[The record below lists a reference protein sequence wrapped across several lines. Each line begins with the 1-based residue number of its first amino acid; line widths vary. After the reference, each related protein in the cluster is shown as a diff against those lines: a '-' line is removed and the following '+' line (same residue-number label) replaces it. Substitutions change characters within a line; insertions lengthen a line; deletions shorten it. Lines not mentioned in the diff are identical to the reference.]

1 MRHRQAP
8 RILVTGFGRFPGM
21 PANPSSGLASAL
33 ARSRRLRSG
42 QVEARILPTRWSEAE
57 GFPAVLDAA
66 APDIV
71 LMLGVA
77 GRRRHVTI
85 ELVARN
91 ATGVF
96 PDAARARPA
105 ARRLERNGPE
115 RRRLGAAPMPLLR
128 ALREAGAP
136 ARLSRD
142 AGRYVCNALAWRAYG
157 WAQADGGQRLA
168 VFVHIPRAGVIPAAT
183 LKRALEAVLVA
194 LAGQYR
200 PVEPRSVVPKEQ
212 GDALLAASRDPLTA
226 AAGR

>member
-66 APDIV
+66 PDIV

-85 ELVARN
+85 ELVAHSYN
-91 ATGVF
+91 
-96 PDAARARPA
+96 
-105 ARRLERNGPE
+105 
-115 RRRLGAAPMPLLR
+115 
-128 ALREAGAP
+128 
-136 ARLSRD
+136 
-142 AGRYVCNALAWRAYG
+142 
-157 WAQADGGQRLA
+157 
-168 VFVHIPRAGVIPAAT
+168 FV
-183 LKRALEAVLVA
+183 
-194 LAGQYR
+194 
-200 PVEPRSVVPKEQ
+200 
-212 GDALLAASRDPLTA
+212 
-226 AAGR
+226 

>member
-1 MRHRQAP
+1 MRQRQAP

-21 PANPSSGLASAL
+21 PANPSADLASAL

-42 QVEARILPTRWSEAE
+42 QVEVRILPTRWSEAE
-57 GFPAVLDAA
+57 RFASTLDAI

-105 ARRLERNGPE
+105 ARRLEREGPV
-115 RRRLGAAPMPLLR
+115 RRGLAAAPMPLLR

-142 AGRYVCNALAWRAYG
+142 AGRYVCNALAWSAYG
-157 WAQADGGQRLA
+157 WAQADARADGGQRLA

-183 LKRALEAVLVA
+183 LKRALEALLVA
-194 LAGQYR
+194 LAGQHR
-200 PVEPRSVVPKEQ
+200 QAEPRSVMPREPA
-212 GDALLAASRDPLTA
+212 GLAATS
-226 AAGR
+226 

>member
-1 MRHRQAP
+1 MRQRQAP

-21 PANPSSGLASAL
+21 PANPSAGIASTL

-57 GFPAVLDAA
+57 GFPAVLDAT

-91 ATGVF
+91 ATGLF
-96 PDAARARPA
+96 PDADRAWPA

-115 RRRLGAAPMPLLR
+115 LRRLGAAPMPLLR

-136 ARLSRD
+136 ALLSRD

-157 WAQADGGQRLA
+157 WAQAGARADGGQRLV
-168 VFVHIPRAGVIPAAT
+168 VFVHIPRSGVIPAAT
-183 LKRALEAVLVA
+183 LKRALEALLVA

-200 PVEPRSVVPKEQ
+200 PVEPRSVVPNDQ
-212 GDALLAASRDPLTA
+212 GRAAP
-226 AAGR
+226 